1 MGAINTGSFAK
12 AMYPG
17 VSTWYGEGY
26 KEYPT
31 EWTDLFDSEPSTRAY
46 EEDVAISG
54 FGLAEEVTEGGKTPY
69 DEARQSYITRYIN
82 RTYRK
87 GFIVTMEAMEDN
99 LYNIEALGK
108 KKAQALGF
116 SMRQTEEILGANVY
130 NRAFTAGYTYG
141 DGVVLGSALHPL
153 FGGGTFSNTP
163 AVASDLSESSL
174 EQACIDIAGF
184 TNDRGLLINIM
195 PKSLIVPKEL
205 IFEAHR
211 ILNSILQPGGAN
223 NDINAIRA
231 MNLFP
236 GGAKVNHYLT
246 DPDAW
251 FIRTNCPEGMKHK
264 NRKEVTFGMDNDS
277 DTFNAKFYAY
287 FRGSW
292 GMTDPRS
299 MYANPG
305 A

>member
-1 MGAINTGSFAK
+1 MGVINTGSFAK

-17 VSTWYGEGY
+17 VSTWYGEAY
-26 KEYPT
+26 KQWPVEF
-31 EWTDLFDSEPSTRAY
+31 TDLFDEEASNRAY
-46 EEDVAISG
+46 EEDVGVSG

-69 DEARQSYITRYIN
+69 DEAKQAFITRYIN
-82 RTYRK
+82 KTYRK

-108 KKAQALGF
+108 KKAEALKF
-116 SMRQTEEILGANVY
+116 SMNQTKEILGANVY
-130 NRAFTAGYTYG
+130 NRAFTSGYTFG

-153 FGGGTFSNTP
+153 FGGGTFSNIP
-163 AVASDLSESSL
+163 SVASDLSEASL

-184 TNDRGLLINIM
+184 VNDRGLLISVM
-195 PKSLIVPKEL
+195 PKSLHVPKEL

-211 ILNSILQPGGAN
+211 ILNSILQSDSAN
-223 NDINAIRA
+223 NNVNAIRA
-231 MNLFP
+231 MNIFP
-236 GGAKVNHYLT
+236 GGAKVNHYFT

-251 FIRTNCPEGMKHK
+251 FIRTNCPDGMKYK
-264 NRKEVTFGMDNDS
+264 NRKSETFGMDNDS

-287 FRGSW
+287 FRCSFGN
-292 GMTDPRS
+292 TDPRGL
-299 MYANPG
+299 YASAG

>member
-1 MGAINTGSFAK
+1 MW
-12 AMYPG
+12 PG
-17 VSTWYGEGY
+17 VSTWYGEAY
-26 KEYPT
+26 KEYPI
-31 EWTDLFDSEPSTRAY
+31 EFTDLFDEEASSKAY
-46 EEDVAISG
+46 DEDVGVSG

-69 DEARQSYITRYIN
+69 DEAKQSFINRYIN
-82 RTYRK
+82 KTYRK

-99 LYNIEALGK
+99 QYQIEALGK
-108 KKAQALGF
+108 KKAEALKF
-116 SMRQTEEILGANVY
+116 SMRQTKEILGANIY

-141 DGVVLGSALHPL
+141 DGVVLGSASHPL
-153 FGGGTFSNTP
+153 YAGGTFSNIP
-163 AVASDLSESSL
+163 AVNADLSEALL

-184 TNDRGLLINIM
+184 VNDRGLTISIL

-211 ILNSILQPGGAN
+211 ILNSILQSDQVN
-223 NDINAIRA
+223 NNVNAIRA

-246 DPDAW
+246 DTDAV
-251 FIRTNCPEGMKHK
+251 FIRTNCPDGMKYK
-264 NRKEVTFGMDNDS
+264 NRKSDTFGMDNDT

-287 FRGSW
+287 FRCSFGN
-292 GMTDPRS
+292 TDPRGIWCS
-299 MYANPG
+299 PG